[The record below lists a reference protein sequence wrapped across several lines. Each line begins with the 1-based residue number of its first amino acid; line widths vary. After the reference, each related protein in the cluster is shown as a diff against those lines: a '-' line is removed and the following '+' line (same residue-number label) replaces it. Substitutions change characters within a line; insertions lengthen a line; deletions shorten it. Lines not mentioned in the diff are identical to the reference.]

1 MDKWVS
7 LISAGCA
14 LFILAAGCNKGG
26 GTAAGPCGFTGSCP
40 SGWTKSGSG
49 CTYDG
54 PTATISGVVVDF
66 LKDSSDMPDKEV
78 NSALIT
84 IMDNS
89 TGKILPICSKSDAN
103 GFVSISGVP
112 QDVLFG
118 YKSHARLAEGS
129 NDEYLDTYRFNL
141 SADLS
146 TQTGLE
152 FSEGVYKL
160 FIFSELTK
168 NLVSLEIF
176 EPDPLKGVVA
186 GTVEDQKRVR
196 VYGVTATSDPPGRSS
211 NYFHPDLF
219 VPACNP
225 EMPSNNC
232 AGKKYTA
239 TSTTDGVF
247 VIFDF
252 PENATTQA
260 PWKVTT
266 SVTATDKRSMGSM
279 DFFGYPNSV
288 SLSDLKVTR
297 YIHMTTSTVTA
308 SPEAPV
314 FGLYPTD
321 IAAGKLTGSTITV
334 SLKDDFANPIAG
346 YQVTAAASTA
356 AAAIS
361 AVTDKENG
369 TYSTFLTCS
378 TSEKVTVTSYAEG
391 ITIPQTASVDFVG
404 IQVTLPTG
412 DQPKTGTSFT
422 ATILMAGTPN
432 TSRTLSVTPGIS
444 PTTATVGPIVPDA
457 GGHFTVT
464 VSDSVAETATF
475 RVDDQ
480 ATGARNTIF
489 IQFQ

>member
-1 MDKWVS
+1 MNKWIS
-7 LISAGCA
+7 LISAGCG
-14 LFILAAGCNKGG
+14 LFILATGCKNGG
-26 GTAAGPCGFTGSCP
+26 GAAAGPCGFTGSCP

-54 PTATISGVVVDF
+54 PTVTISGVVVDF

-78 NSALIT
+78 SSALIT

-89 TGKILPICSKSDAN
+89 TGKILPVCSKSDAN
-103 GFVSISGVP
+103 GFVAVSGVP
-112 QDVLFG
+112 SDVLFG
-118 YKSHARLAEGS
+118 YKSHARLSEGS

-152 FSEGVYKL
+152 FSEGVYK
-160 FIFSELTK
+160 FMIFSELTK

-186 GTVEDQKRVR
+186 GTVEDQKMVR
-196 VYGVTATSDPPGRSS
+196 VYGVTASSDPRGRST

-266 SVTATDKRSMGSM
+266 SVTATNKESMGNM
-279 DFFGYPNSV
+279 DFFAYPNSV

-297 YIHMTTSTVTA
+297 YVYMTSSTMTA
-308 SPEAPV
+308 SPEAAV

-321 IAAGKLTGSTITV
+321 IAPGKLTGSTITV
-334 SLKDDFANPIAG
+334 SLKDDFSNPIAG
-346 YQVTAAASTA
+346 YQVTATASTTA
-356 AAAIS
+356 ATIS
-361 AVTDKENG
+361 GVTDKENG
-369 TYSTFLTCS
+369 TYKTFVSCS
-378 TSEKVTVTSYAEG
+378 TSESVTLTSYAEG

-404 IQVTLPTG
+404 MQVTTPIG
-412 DQPKTGTSFT
+412 AQPKTGTYFT
-422 ATILMAGTPN
+422 AIIQLAGTPV
-432 TSRTLSVTPGIS
+432 TSRTLSVTSGS
-444 PTTATVGPIVPDA
+444 ATATVGPKTPDA
-457 GGHFTVT
+457 GGYFTVT

-480 ATGARNTIF
+480 ATGARKTIS
-489 IQFQ
+489 IEFQ

>member
-40 SGWTKSGSG
+40 SGWTKSGNG
-49 CTYDG
+49 CVYDG

-84 IMDNS
+84 IMDNF

-118 YKSHARLAEGS
+118 YKAHARLAEGS

-141 SADLS
+141 SANPS

-297 YIHMTTSTVTA
+297 YIYMTSSTVTA
-308 SPEAPV
+308 SPEAAV

-321 IAAGKLTGSTITV
+321 IAAGKPTGSTITV

-346 YQVTAAASTA
+346 YQITATASTA

-361 AVTDKENG
+361 AVTDNKNG
-369 TYSTFLTCS
+369 TYSAFLTCS
-378 TSEKVTVTSYAEG
+378 TSERVTVTSYAEG
-391 ITIPQTASVDFVG
+391 TKLTDVTVDFVG
-404 IQVTLPTG
+404 IQVTPPTG
-412 DQPKTGTSFT
+412 VLLTTGTYFT
-422 ATILMAGTPN
+422 ATILLAGTPN
-432 TSRTLSVTPGIS
+432 TSRTLSVTS
-444 PTTATVGPIVPDA
+444 SSATATVGPKTPDA
-457 GGHFTVT
+457 EGYFTVT
-464 VSDSVAETATF
+464 VSDSVAETVNF
-475 RVDDQ
+475 FVDDQ
-480 ATGARNTIF
+480 ATGARKTIS
-489 IQFQ
+489 IDFQ